1 MPLVRHFSMS
11 YLERI
16 LRALFWLPILLG
28 GIVGLALVEPEF
40 HRIGL
45 ISAALLFVFII
56 FVFIQIALERRSL
69 SQAAPKREA
78 LIGKPPTLAE
88 KDSSKAIENRLEDL

>member
-11 YLERI
+11 CLERI

-28 GIVGLALVEPEF
+28 GIVGLALVEPGF

-45 ISAALLFVFII
+45 ISAALLFLFII
-56 FVFIQIALERRSL
+56 FVLIQVALERRSL
-69 SQAAPKREA
+69 SRAAPKREA
-78 LIGKPPTLAE
+78 LIEKPPTRAE
-88 KDSSKAIENRLEDL
+88 KDSSKATGNSLEGL